1 MNILWIFVRIKI
13 IKMNKTRIFEIAKKL
28 NISSKEIILK
38 ANELNIELKSH
49 LSSLNEDEVTKL
61 IDAFSKKE
69 NIKINLKDK
78 EITSLDEHI
87 QKAFANLRNID
98 DLIILINKGNKILY
112 GQTHLIRLKHLTY
125 HAYHSNDKY
134 KVFKIE
140 KKSGGIREIYAPNKG
155 LKHILKIFNRIFQ
168 TLYKPQIVAHG
179 FLPNKSVVTNARL
192 HVDKNYVFNIDLENF
207 FPNIHQAR
215 IWKRFQYPPFN
226 LNGKKI
232 EIANLLANLVCFQYE
247 KGSNE
252 KNFLPQGAPTS
263 PILSNIICHR
273 LDKKLLELAKANNVK
288 YTRYADD
295 MTFSSDHNI
304 YQDNSEFLQKL
315 YSIIQSENFKINS
328 KKTRLQKKGYRQEV
342 TGLIVNEKIN
352 VSRNYI
358 KNLRALIHMVE
369 KYGDK
374 KSQKIFTQKNNDKK
388 LDLVIFGKLQ
398 YLKMVKGKD
407 DSTYKTLY
415 QKARNAYKMIEVEV
429 TKSNNDEEK
438 QTKII
443 KKNTINEKHNP
454 KELVKILRNFTIC
467 EKTPCALKAAVHSE
481 EEYYQFNGYEDY
493 IQNLRSAWKTIDKPL
508 KILSNRVHGKI
519 YAFLFATDLGTQE
532 RTDKSKSKNSGWGDS
547 DITFGWSSHELK
559 DWCLDVSKNSKGN
572 NPFEYQL
579 EEKHQ
584 KRVYDKNIT
593 KFYDICMH
601 VFKHE
606 IEIRSEIDRFYNIF
620 VEISESLG
628 SEFNINIDDKLCGQ
642 DFYTD
647 VQWLKGGIN
656 TTFTE
661 IKKRTKFKSIDI
673 ELKAD
678 THEYIEVS
686 ITQNDSESNKESE
699 KLALEIN
706 DGDFKTISER
716 FCSLCDWSIET
727 KCLDGNYRINFL
739 RDKNT
744 QEIEKLDYEP
754 KGFTHI
760 LRFYK

>member
-1 MNILWIFVRIKI
+1 
-13 IKMNKTRIFEIAKKL
+13 MNKTRIYELAKTLKVT
-28 NISSKEIILK
+28 SKEIISK
-38 ANELNIELKSH
+38 ANALNIAVKSH
-49 LSSLNEDEVTKL
+49 SNSLNEDEVKL
-61 IDAFSKKE
+61 ITDAFT
-69 NIKINLKDK
+69 IKPQIKNNTSATLKITLKDN
-78 EITSLDEHI
+78 EETSLEEHI
-87 QKAFANLRNID
+87 QKAFNELRNIED
-98 DLIILINKGNKILY
+98 FVLLINKVNKTIY
-112 GQTHLIRLKHLTY
+112 EHTHKVELKHLTY
-125 HAYHSNDKY
+125 HAYHSKDKY
-134 KVFKIE
+134 QVFEIP
-140 KKSGGIREIYAPNKG
+140 KKSGGIREIYAPSKG
-155 LKHILKIFNRIFQ
+155 LKYILKTMNVLFQ
-168 TLYKPQIVAHG
+168 ALHKPQSVAHG
-179 FLPNKSVVTNARL
+179 FLPNRSVVTNAKL

-215 IWKRFQYPPFN
+215 VWKRLQYPPFN
-226 LNGKKI
+226 LNGKRI
-232 EIANLLANLVCFQYE
+232 EIANLLSNLVCFQYE

-263 PILSNIICHR
+263 PILSNIICYR
-273 LDKKLLELAKANNVK
+273 LDKKLFELAKKYNVK

-295 MTFSSDHNI
+295 MTFSSDHNV

-315 YSIIQSENFKINS
+315 FSIIKSENFKINP
-328 KKTRLQKKGYRQEV
+328 KKTRLQKKGFKQEV

-352 VSRNYI
+352 VSRSYI
-358 KNLRALIHMVE
+358 KNARALIHLVE
-369 KYGDK
+369 KYGDEK
-374 KSQKIFTQKNNDKK
+374 AQKIFSQKNGSKS

-398 YLKMVKGKD
+398 YLKMVKGSE

-415 QKARNAYKMIEVEV
+415 QKAMDAYKMVEVEV

-438 QTKII
+438 QTEII

-454 KELVKILRNFTIC
+454 KELVKILRNFTTC
-467 EKTPCALKAAVHSE
+467 EKPPCALKAAVHSE
-481 EEYYQFNGYEDY
+481 EEYYQFDGYEDY
-493 IQNLRSAWKTIDKPL
+493 MKNLDSAWKKINKPL
-508 KILSNRVHGKI
+508 KNLSTRLHGKI
-519 YAFLFATDLGTQE
+519 YAFLFAADLGTQE
-532 RTDKSKSKNSGWGDS
+532 RADKSKSKNSGWGDS
-547 DITFGWSSHELK
+547 GITFGWSSPQLK
-559 DWCLDVSKNSKGN
+559 EWCLDVSKNPKGN

-584 KRVYDKNIT
+584 KEINEKSIT
-593 KFYDICMH
+593 TFFDVCMH

-606 IEIRSEIDRFYNIF
+606 IEVRSEINQLYKVFLEMKKSLN
-620 VEISESLG
+620 ES
-628 SEFNINIDDKLCGQ
+628 FNTTVDKRLKGQ

-647 VQWLKGGIN
+647 VQWLKGGIHAI
-656 TTFTE
+656 FDE
-661 IKKRTKFKSIDI
+661 IKKRSQFNLVDI

-686 ITQNDSESNKESE
+686 IAQNGSESNKESK

-727 KCLDGNYRINFL
+727 KCLDGNYRVNFL
-739 RDKNT
+739 RDKDI